1 MKKQRRFKLLRGS
14 ILYLVLLVYSFVL
27 TQLLRNPVSG
37 ALFIFVLILPI
48 VSLAHCLIGKS
59 AIQIYVAAERSRTE
73 KNAPLEYEIKIVN
86 TTPLSYPFVEAV
98 IAEPSEDAVRCTKKR
113 FILSLVSFGS
123 YSVKNTVRFRYR
135 GYYEI
140 GVDSLYI
147 SDLFRFFAIR
157 SDMKNYAAV
166 TVVPRKMRIVGDR
179 RTFYT
184 DTPSPIMRR
193 DVAAEKNELT
203 DIREYVPGDSV
214 RDIHWKL
221 SSKTQDLMVKQYSSV
236 EDRHVYVF
244 CDLSRCERAP
254 EAPDSYDEYDELRR
268 YVRSEDKKEKKRNR
282 IRRAAYESRAKL
294 EERTRKIE
302 DLVGGADAETDA
314 FAKRRLE
321 KRHSRRMRAGMSE
334 KESETIRAIDEL
346 INSTKKHGKAKPKQ
360 SADAPAPASYD
371 RKESKGETQSDLE
384 RILALAP
391 LPQKSADN
399 ARAFGGRIKIN
410 DADEYDD
417 LCLDAV
423 VEMTLAEVLSELRYG
438 NICTVVWF
446 DESAPGGISSV
457 TMSDVAGYD
466 DAFSKLST
474 AKSVPHESFVANLVH
489 TVTESSNVTVK
500 IVTSNLDPQ
509 SASFTA
515 AVPAKFG
522 GAGTGCSVEAVV
534 YSPSDRYEDEALRAS
549 YTDGV
554 AADFRRHGLSVV
566 SLSERA
572 VGDGERVFVE
582 VH

>member
-14 ILYLVLLVYSFVL
+14 ILYLILLVYSFVL
-27 TQLLRNPVSG
+27 TQLLRNPVSA

-48 VSLAHCLIGKS
+48 VSLVHCLIGKS
-59 AIQIYVAAERSRTE
+59 AIQIYVGAERSRTE
-73 KNAPLEYEIKIVN
+73 KNAPLDYEIKIVN

-98 IAEPSEDAVRCTKKR
+98 IAEPSEDAVKCTKKR

-157 SDMKNYAAV
+157 ADMRNYAAV

-179 RTFYT
+179 RTFFT
-184 DTPSPIMRR
+184 DTPSPVMRR
-193 DVAAEKNELT
+193 DVAADKNEQT

-244 CDLSRCERAP
+244 CDLARCERAP

-268 YVRSEDKKEKKRNR
+268 YVRSENKKEKKKNR
-282 IRRAAYESRAKL
+282 IRMAAYESRAKI

-302 DLVGGADAETDA
+302 ELAEGGDAETAA

-321 KRHSRRMRAGMSE
+321 KRHARRMRAGMSE
-334 KESETIRAIDEL
+334 RESETIRAIDEL
-346 INSTKKHGKAKPKQ
+346 INSTKKHAAKKPERG
-360 SADAPAPASYD
+360 AEAPAREEKNY
-371 RKESKGETQSDLE
+371 KESKSETQSDLE

-391 LPQKSADN
+391 LPDKSEDS

-410 DADEYDD
+410 DAEEYDD

-423 VEMTLAEVLSELRYG
+423 VEMTLAEVLSELRCG

-457 TMSDVAGYD
+457 TMSGVAGYE
-466 DAFSKLST
+466 DAFAKLST
-474 AKSVPHESFVANLVH
+474 ANSVPHESFVANLAH

-509 SASFTA
+509 SAALTA
-515 AVPAKFG
+515 SVPSKFG
-522 GAGTGCSVEAVV
+522 GAGTGCSVEAVI

-554 AADFRRHGLSVV
+554 AADFRRHGLTVV
-566 SLSERA
+566 SLSERTL
-572 VGDGERVFVE
+572 GEGECVFAE